1 MADGSGGLPVAS
13 TSSGGSGENN
23 DDDIGPKICS
33 STCDKVTA
41 SFAFI
46 LGLAVFGITL
56 AGQIILEEPKTR
68 PSTNEPPRSDIPVIP
83 SWWIGVVVC
92 LSLGILSLVFL
103 LCAAK
108 RCTLVVPIVGTVG
121 IVASTSFLVYILFMW
136 CQEGHVQAAIRNLQL
151 PSQLTEIFRD
161 KVGAAQTIHL

>member
-68 PSTNEPPRSDIPVIP
+68 RSNDEPPRSDIPVIP

-92 LSLGILSLVFL
+92 FSLGIISLVF

-121 IVASTSFLVYILFMW
+121 IVASTSFLLYILFMW
-136 CQEGHVQAAIRNLQL
+136 SQEGKEQAAIRNFLHTRIDTDTL
-151 PSQLTEIFRD
+151 SEL
-161 KVGAAQTIHL
+161 VA